1 MQPLHSNEVITD
13 KDAEKYLPDT
23 KYLQVPFGESG
34 RISLTKNNRWRFMS
48 KSNLQT
54 ETCLGL

>member
-23 KYLQVPFGESG
+23 KYLQV
-34 RISLTKNNRWRFMS
+34 LTLR
-48 KSNLQT
+48 
-54 ETCLGL
+54 